1 MREAGKCPIVR
12 IADLYRLLL
21 THLDAV
27 VADIKAF
34 DRRQSLRRDYK
45 AMRRQVCAFVEET
58 ASGQRYNGT
67 YMPLVMPSTGVATA
81 GAAETGQ
88 EAPPLADEADAHA
101 GSPDEQPTQHIQGN
115 TLDIGGSKAPSQLE
129 GGEAMMGGSRTST
142 QVVGGETTLEEGLR
156 REGGADKEMEGK
168 GRGKSKSKDAS
179 EEGEKKRER
188 RRLEKKL
195 EEERTSTEQLR
206 ADFTRS
212 VTQLGEEREKYAK
225 VLQDAREILDKVDG
239 VSKSA
244 VTAVERSGELQATF
258 AKGVETLVT
267 AHAEAAVKAE
277 GLRVKTEE
285 TLTSV
290 KVAVATVGEKLETAA
305 KGAID
310 GIIPHVNTSVT
321 SAVTAASE
329 RLQEAF
335 EKSLEKTVAA
345 CVERVVA
352 KSLETIG
359 ASIVTAVDDRVRKA
373 VTDATK
379 GLKEEVI
386 SEVKEATQK
395 AFGEAGFAAL
405 PGVFAAVSG
414 LARHDAG
421 GGAGAKHPRGDDGS
435 AARGGVAREPVE
447 VARQKKAKGVAEG
460 AGVEG
465 ARGQD
470 VGGSLPLQGVRAPD
484 AGPNF
489 VAQPSA
495 GGGIVLGLPTKSQVS
510 PGGVA
515 QTQPVGPVMPGADV
529 GGLPTPVQRV
539 AEGAGVEGALGPDVG
554 CSLPSQG
561 VFAPGAGQIHGA
573 QPSSGGG
580 FVLGR
585 PTTAQ
590 ISPGGVAQT
599 QRVGSVMAGA
609 DGGGLATRTQSVADG
624 AGVEVARGPGAG
636 RSLPS
641 QGVHAPGA
649 GQIHGANPSTPAY
662 DFVTEI
668 RRAMGQVAEEDPQES
683 LGGIRAGF
691 AGLHILQRPD
701 EHDVQSRP
709 ERVVPAAQHGAIPD
723 GGLLRLPA
731 DLVNVHVKD
740 PEGYGEEFEEAAREG
755 NFAEA
760 EEAEN
765 DPSGAGD
772 GAPAEGEADEEGRHR
787 KGNGIRPER
796 GGPGWTGDIVH
807 GGRSRYVGYSLQH
820 EDVMFNVS
828 VAMMV
833 LDGHVSKVLWENPND
848 PEAPARHPEWPAE
861 WAVAKK
867 LPKGLW
873 TAMWARGCCS
883 DTGRLRTFFGNVSA
897 NENRGLDFQAAV
909 CEAIGDVTASLEAPA
924 GLPSIAYAVCIAST
938 FAAAWYVAS
947 ETAPQFAEASRTA
960 MAVGKQI
967 DLQRAWPLLPDNLE
981 NVISAVMHVVSRSE
995 GGSVAPEHANA
1006 WVDTVMSQALQV
1018 VNKQGDPWSQWIA
1031 VEMIYTLAYWCD
1043 SPDGRSSLAAVGMVA
1058 PVTDSMKSITKY
1070 RMKRTYKT
1078 GRWMVPGAKAVTK
1091 TRARGGRGGMQ
1102 RGGSGK
1108 R

>member
-1 MREAGKCPIVR
+1 
-12 IADLYRLLL
+12 
-21 THLDAV
+21 
-27 VADIKAF
+27 
-34 DRRQSLRRDYK
+34 
-45 AMRRQVCAFVEET
+45 
-58 ASGQRYNGT
+58 
-67 YMPLVMPSTGVATA
+67 MPLVMPSTGVATA

-101 GSPDEQPTQHIQGN
+101 GFPDEQPTQHIQGN

-179 EEGEKKRER
+179 EEGKKKRER

-277 GLRVKTEE
+277 GLRVKTDE
-285 TLTSV
+285 TLT
-290 KVAVATVGEKLETAA
+290 
-305 KGAID
+305 
-310 GIIPHVNTSVT
+310 
-321 SAVTAASE
+321 AVTAASE

-359 ASIVTAVDDRVRKA
+359 ASIVTAVDDRVRKV
-373 VTDATK
+373 VTNATK

-405 PGVFAAVSG
+405 LGVFAAMSG
-414 LARHDAG
+414 LARHGAG

-447 VARQKKAKGVAEG
+447 VARQKKAKVGKHDNGGGHVQSRQASRVDGDGFPTRMQGVAEG

-465 ARGQD
+465 ARGPD
-470 VGGSLPLQGVRAPD
+470 VGGSLPSQGVRAPD

-495 GGGIVLGLPTKSQVS
+495 GGGIVFGLPTKSQVS

-599 QRVGSVMAGA
+599 QRVASVMAGA

-624 AGVEVARGPGAG
+624 AGVEVARGPDVGC
-636 RSLPS
+636 SLPS
-641 QGVHAPGA
+641 QDVHAPGA

-731 DLVNVHVKD
+731 DLVNVHVGD

-807 GGRSRYVGYSLQH
+807 GGRSRYVGYSLQR

-873 TAMWARGCCS
+873 TAIWARGCCS
-883 DTGRLRTFFGNVSA
+883 DTG
-897 NENRGLDFQAAV
+897 RGLDFQAAV
-909 CEAIGDVTASLEAPA
+909 CEATGDVTASLEAPA

-960 MAVGKQI
+960 VAVGKQI

-981 NVISAVMHVVSRSE
+981 HVISAVMHVVSRSE

-1006 WVDTVMSQALQV
+1006 WVDKVMSQALQV

-1043 SPDGRSSLAAVGMVA
+1043 SPDGRSSLAAVGMVV